1 MKNDTLKPFFLFI
14 KKNIFAV
21 ICLLLA
27 ILVAITGTISY
38 SAYLISGSGGG
49 STDVASFSVSANIDS
64 VSALSFTNTAFWG
77 GTADSGSGSNEGSIA
92 MNALR
97 SLKFSVNNFKTD
109 DEGNKKVSDVKLK
122 YNLTFSAPKNFVEK
136 LAVQVFDNN
145 DNNQQPLLPQI
156 VISDVIDVANKAATG
171 GVYDT
176 SKSKDYNATAFK
188 DMTFNVIKDATSG
201 TITATETNKKAT
213 ITLEPYTKTIKQTLL
228 MRMWDTKSLTSAET
242 PIVSEE
248 GGKLLPPLSV
258 DFESDVEFYRI
269 SVSMDDFVL
278 PAAKET
284 TAHHTVQLAP
294 TDTIEDDNLG
304 GTFVTEETDGE
315 GNKTYSPVAEI
326 YGGEVFKML
335 TTTETSADTYYTDD
349 TYTTATGAESTSS
362 HNVMGTPKKYVQG
375 ESYET
380 SNTTS
385 YDVNETGGATVN
397 STETTYDYGA
407 VTWNSFTITDTEP
420 TIDNYKQGY
429 IAKTVR
435 SSDPN
440 SYGTIFYIHKLKAR
454 GTGTQTYTKTVTE
467 REIKP
472 VAVSQR
478 QTKVT
483 ETETVTKVSGGQ
495 TNVWLNVKK
504 TTTVTCIGSATVT
517 TTTTT
522 TKFTRSVSGTGY
534 VYRGYYKK
542 SGDTLDYWDSNG
554 SEKTLTFYEIDI
566 SGTPD
571 STSGSSY
578 THRKD
583 LNENNITYTV
593 ETFNSESETYG
604 DGAQQGSATT
614 TGPATTAETQW
625 QYSTAE
631 YYKRVLTRAYKV
643 PDITVTSVTWKQ
655 ADDSGNTQSI
665 SYDKDSKLNMFTAAK
680 DDAGN
685 TITDNSGNVV
695 NVQIYYMS
703 QCYSKTYPFYV
714 NVIFEQIL

>member
-1 MKNDTLKPFFLFI
+1 MKNDTLKPFFLFV

-77 GTADSGSGSNEGSIA
+77 GTADSGSGSNEGGIA

-156 VISDVIDVANKAATG
+156 VISDVIDAANKAATG

-176 SKSKDYNATAFK
+176 SKSKDYNATSFK
-188 DMTFNVIKDATSG
+188 DMTFNVIKDGASG

-213 ITLEPYTKTIKQTLL
+213 ITLESYTKTIKQTLL

-242 PIVSEE
+242 PTVSEE

-284 TAHHTVQLAP
+284 TAHHIVQLAP
-294 TDTIEDDNLG
+294 TDTIEDNNLG

-375 ESYET
+375 ESYEN
-380 SNTTS
+380 SDTTS
-385 YDVNETGGATVN
+385 YDVNETGGETVN
-397 STETTYDYGA
+397 SIETTYKYND
-407 VTWNSFTITDTEP
+407 VVWNSFTITDTEP

-429 IAKTVR
+429 ISQTVR
-435 SSDPN
+435 AEN
-440 SYGTIFYIHKLKAR
+440 NYGTIFYIHKLKAA

-472 VAVSQR
+472 GAVSQR

-483 ETETVTKVSGGQ
+483 ETETVTQVTGGQ

-522 TKFTRSVSGTGY
+522 TTFTRSVSGTGY

-542 SGDTLDYWDSNG
+542 SEDNGGGLGYWTSTEAKYLKLAVVNIEGTPDNDKNVNYKTDSNG
-554 SEKTLTFYEIDI
+554 EKV
-566 SGTPD
+566 
-571 STSGSSY
+571 
-578 THRKD
+578 
-583 LNENNITYTV
+583 TYTV

-614 TGPATTAETQW
+614 TGPTTTTETQW
-625 QYSTAE
+625 QYSVAE

-655 ADDSGNTQSI
+655 TDDSGNTQSI
-665 SYDKDSKLNMFTAAK
+665 SYDKDSKLNMFAAAK

-685 TITDNSGNVV
+685 TITDTSGNVV